1 MLKNGNAMV
10 FCFAK
15 HFVDWDTSLR
25 FVSIITKLMKITTK
39 TGDDGFTSLFGGK
52 RVSKASC
59 FIEAVGQLDELN
71 SFLGWVAA
79 APGIDAKLTG
89 LIGRIQDDL
98 YRMMAVIGA
107 GLKCPKN
114 IRIIGETD
122 VKFLEKEILKR
133 QKSVEK
139 LQKFITPGGVELG
152 SRLHIARSVCR
163 RAERSVVRIWDVG
176 SSGKE
181 RKRKLV
187 GELVKTIKYLNRLS
201 DLLFILAYSFG
212 E

>member
-1 MLKNGNAMV
+1 
-10 FCFAK
+10 
-15 HFVDWDTSLR
+15 
-25 FVSIITKLMKITTK
+25 MKITTK
-39 TGDDGFTSLFGGK
+39 TGDDGFTSLFGGE
-52 RVSKASC
+52 RVSKASP

-79 APGIDAKLTG
+79 ITETDTELIKLVKK
-89 LIGRIQDDL
+89 IQDDL

-139 LQKFITPGGVELG
+139 LRGFVAPGGGELN

-163 RAERSVVRIWDVG
+163 RAERSVVRMRDGVSIEEG
-176 SSGKE
+176 QKY
-181 RKRKLV
+181 
-187 GELVKTIKYLNRLS
+187 ELNGGVTEILKYLNRLS
-201 DLLFILAYSFG
+201 DLLFILAF
-212 E
+212 